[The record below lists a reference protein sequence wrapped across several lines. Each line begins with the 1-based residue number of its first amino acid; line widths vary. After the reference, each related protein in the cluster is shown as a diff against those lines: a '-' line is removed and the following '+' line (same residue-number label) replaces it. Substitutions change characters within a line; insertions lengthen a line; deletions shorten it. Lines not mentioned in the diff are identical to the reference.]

1 MTEDAVLDTP
11 LATESVP
18 AEPEPAEPEATEPES
33 DEHELVDADADAGIE
48 ATASA
53 AGAVESG
60 LQDDPAEPVL
70 DAAPVSAKRW
80 YIVKVTSNREESI
93 KAAIERKVKIEGLEE
108 FFGQVYIPVERVVE
122 VRKVKETKNGEK
134 ITKEKRVT
142 KERKKYPGYL
152 MAEVEFNDQILYLF
166 RETSGVGDFV
176 GSAPGKPPAPMN
188 DIDIQRML
196 GEALPPGD
204 GKKAKPGKTVVKL
217 DFEKGDKVK
226 IRDGAFAGM
235 EGDVKD
241 ISTPKDASET
251 PKITVVVTIFG
262 RPVEME
268 FDHWQVDK
276 N

>member
-1 MTEDAVLDTP
+1 MTEEVVLETPEVEQTEREPLEAV
-11 LATESVP
+11 AV
-18 AEPEPAEPEATEPES
+18 
-33 DEHELVDADADAGIE
+33 AGIE
-48 ATASA
+48 ATAAAAESVVDDEQAQEEQSA
-53 AGAVESG
+53 PAEEEQATAAEAVAVE
-60 LQDDPAEPVL
+60 PFA

-196 GEALPPGD
+196 GEAIPAGD
-204 GKKAKPGKTVVKL
+204 GKKSKPGKTVVKL